1 MGGAPRGDV
10 VAMTA
15 TTADTTVMAPL
26 LRAAYE
32 SVPEHVLQAARLHLL
47 DAISVGLLAARRGPV
62 RGIRQLAQASP
73 GPCTVL
79 GSPHTASA
87 PVAALVNGALIHSLE
102 FDDTH
107 VASVMHGSSV
117 MAPVA
122 LAMAEAGE
130 ASSLLPGFAVGW
142 ELLIRL
148 GLASPGRIQAR
159 GFQITSAAGAFAAA
173 AASAFMSGDDDT
185 VVANALGIAG
195 SQAGGTF
202 AFLADG
208 DTVKAAQP
216 GWAAHSGLMA
226 TEMARAGVSGPR
238 HVFSG
243 RYGFFQLYADDPGG
257 ADRFASELAD
267 LGSTWHL
274 PDAAFKLVPCCHYIH
289 PFVEALL
296 QLVDQGVTSENLAR
310 LHCWVPTG
318 AVPVIAEPWAE
329 RQSPPSAHL
338 ARWSLPYVLALVL
351 RDGHVSA
358 DAFDGD
364 CDEDLIRV
372 ATRIDYEDWSDSGF
386 PARFPARLRAKL
398 TDGSE
403 REVTVADVRGGA
415 GRPIEA
421 SDVIDKA
428 RLNLGQA
435 GLPDAAVASIVEEF
449 AWSSAPS
456 PRVLRSWAQVPE

>member
-1 MGGAPRGDV
+1 
-10 VAMTA
+10 
-15 TTADTTVMAPL
+15 MAPL

-62 RGIRQLAQASP
+62 RGVRRLAQANP
-73 GPCTVL
+73 GACTVL

-87 PVAALVNGALIHSLE
+87 PVAVLVNGALIHSLE

-122 LAMAEAGE
+122 LAMAEAGD

-173 AASAFMSGDDDT
+173 AASALMSGDDDT
-185 VVANALGIAG
+185 VVADALGIAG

-226 TEMARAGVSGPR
+226 SALARAGVSGPR
-238 HVFSG
+238 RVFSG
-243 RYGFFQLYADDPGG
+243 RYGFFELYADDPTGVE
-257 ADRFASELAD
+257 RFADELAD
-267 LGSTWHL
+267 LGYVWHL
-274 PDAAFKLVPCCHYIH
+274 PEAAFKLVPCCHYIH

-296 QLVDQGVTSENLAR
+296 RLMEQGVTTENLSR

-318 AVPVIAEPWAE
+318 AVPVVAEPWVE
-329 RQSPPSAHL
+329 RQSPASAHL

-358 DAFDGD
+358 DAFDGE
-364 CDEDLIRV
+364 CDGDVVR
-372 ATRIDYEDWSDSGF
+372 AAARIDYEDWPDSGF
-386 PARFPARLRAKL
+386 PARFPARLLAQL
-398 TDGSE
+398 TDGTE

-428 RLNLGQA
+428 TLNLRQA
-435 GLPDAAVASIVEEF
+435 GLPESAVAEIVEEF
-449 AWSSAPS
+449 AWSSAPN
-456 PRVLRSWAQVPE
+456 PRVLRTWNQVPE